1 MAGRGN
7 PSFLKNQKARK
18 RQEKAA
24 AKRAARQA
32 RRDAKANPESDDG
45 SALDDAYGEEVDTE
59 AEGAETPDGEASEV
73 VATDESGAAAGNPE
87 VAPESKPT
95 P

>member
-7 PSFLKNQKARK
+7 PSFMKNQKARK

-32 RRDAKANPESDDG
+32 RRDERASRGPGEGAPVDDALRRELLGVPEDEDAAEAAEGSESDED
-45 SALDDAYGEEVDTE
+45 SDDE
-59 AEGAETPDGEASEV
+59 EAS
-73 VATDESGAAAGNPE
+73 A
-87 VAPESKPT
+87 
-95 P
+95 

>member
-18 RQEKAA
+18 RVERAT

-32 RRDAKANPESDDG
+32 RKAERAAGRMEGDPTVDLPASTEPEVSDGRDPS
-45 SALDDAYGEEVDTE
+45 
-59 AEGAETPDGEASEV
+59 AEGT
-73 VATDESGAAAGNPE
+73 TDPGA
-87 VAPESKPT
+87 
-95 P
+95 

>member
-24 AKRAARQA
+24 AKRAARQT
-32 RRDAKANPESDDG
+32 RRDEKANRAAAGVEEPTDDVQ
-45 SALDDAYGEEVDTE
+45 ALEGETIGEELGGDEAE
-59 AEGAETPDGEASEV
+59 AEGAEVGEDRPA
-73 VATDESGAAAGNPE
+73 
-87 VAPESKPT
+87 
-95 P
+95 

>member
-32 RRDAKANPESDDG
+32 RRDAKSNPDAGDG
-45 SALDDAYGEEVDTE
+45 TALDDNYDEELDPE
-59 AEGAETPDGEASEV
+59 AEGAESPDGEGTEEAP
-73 VATDESGAAAGNPE
+73 VARADVTAEE
-87 VAPESKPT
+87 KPT

>member
-18 RQEKAA
+18 RAERAS

-32 RRDAKANPESDDG
+32 RQAEKAANRAAAQGNAVAPEP
-45 SALDDAYGEEVDTE
+45 A
-59 AEGAETPDGEASEV
+59 DGEA
-73 VATDESGAAAGNPE
+73 
-87 VAPESKPT
+87 
-95 P
+95 

>member
-32 RRDAKANPESDDG
+32 RRDAKANPDVGDG
-45 SALDDAYGEEVDTE
+45 TALDEAYGEELDAE
-59 AEGAETPDGEASEV
+59 AEGAQPAEGDGPAEAPADDAGPPAE
-73 VATDESGAAAGNPE
+73 DEP
-87 VAPESKPT
+87 KI
-95 P
+95 